1 MIDDKNLTPQTVSLV
16 NVRTGDI
23 YRYKEITVAA
33 DLNCTLTYSPVNP
46 NLNLQDIQLSFDDL
60 PEVHDVIREMEGNP
74 DLVVA
79 AIVVLG
85 EEQEDEGCPVC
96 EEMGDEESPENFEK
110 HCQMYAERAHNM
122 IVDAIRVGKLDEAI
136 EAVVKLRNELPDEMV
151 KRIGEITR
159 EHARKE
165 LYRAMVDGSL

>member
-60 PEVHDVIREMEGNP
+60 PEVHDVIRELAGNP

-96 EEMGDEESPENFEK
+96 EEMGDEDSPENFEK
-110 HCQMYAERAHNM
+110 HCQMYAERIRNM
-122 IVDAIRVGKLDEAI
+122 VQNAVGVGELDEAI
-136 EAVVKLRNELPDEMV
+136 DAIEALRNELSDEMF
-151 KRIGEITR
+151 KRISEI
-159 EHARKE
+159 ARD
-165 LYRAMVDGSL
+165 RAFDALKRVMAGGSL